1 MTDRSHGDDQARR
14 EARAEFVTRLFTLAL
29 VLLLLVAVGYIVE
42 IRVTQKHNTKKNDQT
57 VQTLAVVKSLSKQI
71 NSCVTPGMPCYQQG
85 QQRTAGVL
93 GSVERIIILSAAC
106 SVDVSQTES
115 VDQRIS
121 DITSCVTKR
130 LTQPEQP

>member
-1 MTDRSHGDDQARR
+1 MSDLQGKGQARR
-14 EARAEFVTRLFTLAL
+14 VNAAEFVTRLFILTLVA
-29 VLLLLVAVGYIVE
+29 LLLVAVGYIVE
-42 IRVTQKHNTKKNDQT
+42 IRVTQTHNTKKTDKT

-93 GSVERIIILSAAC
+93 SDVSRIVILSAAC
-106 SVDVSQTES
+106 SIAVSQTES
-115 VDQRIS
+115 LDQRIS

-130 LTQPEQP
+130 LGQPEQP